1 MLGFHVTR
9 KISNPFL
16 CSIVELGTFHVCEPY
31 SLWDPVWLFFVFFFF
46 VLYIFVMIR
55 NFGKCIVAIQLDGG

>member
-31 SLWDPVWLFFVFFFF
+31 SLWDLVWFFFF
-46 VLYIFVMIR
+46 LVLLYFCYDK
-55 NFGKCIVAIQLDGG
+55 NFGKCILAIQLDGG